1 MTMPKSLHPTIATV
15 TARIEARSKARRQ
28 RYLDMIETRRSP
40 DPARARLAAANQAHG
55 FAACPLQDKE
65 MLKNSRWANIG
76 IVTAYND
83 MLSAHQPLAAY
94 PDMIKAAARK
104 AGATAQVAGGVPAMC
119 DGITQGFEG
128 MELSLFSRDTI
139 AMSAAIALSHDTFD
153 AAIYLGVC
161 DKIVPGLLIG
171 ALRHGWLPSIFCP
184 AGPMP
189 SGLPN
194 PEKAR
199 IRQLFAEGKVG
210 REALLEAESQSYH
223 SAGTC
228 TFYGTANSNQMLM
241 EIMGLHVPGTAFINP
256 NTPLR
261 SALVES
267 CAKRASQI
275 TQLGDSYIPIGHVV
289 DARSI
294 VNAIVGLC
302 ATGGSTNQMIH
313 IPAIAQAA
321 GLIVDWDDFNDLS
334 SVTPLLC
341 RVYPNGVA
349 DVNHFHAAGGMGFLI
364 RELLDAGLLHG
375 DVLTVAGQGLEAYTQ
390 EPFLT
395 EAGVEWREAPA
406 TSGDTTVLAPVSEPF
421 SKDGGLRVL
430 QGNLGRACVKVSAVK
445 LEQRI
450 VEAPA
455 RVFKDQAS
463 LHVAFQAGE
472 LDRDVVVVVRG
483 QGPAATGMPELHK
496 LTPPLGVLQDRGF
509 RVALVTDGRM
519 SGASGKVLAAIHVS
533 PESKSGGLIG
543 KIRDGDLVRVDAEA
557 GTLNALVPDE
567 IWQARV
573 VDTTVVEGVSRGFG
587 REMFSMFRA
596 LVSHAE
602 QGAMPFGD
610 MDPDEAILDP
620 TQDQAPQAAEAD
632 A

>member
-1 MTMPKSLHPTIATV
+1 
-15 TARIEARSKARRQ
+15 
-28 RYLDMIETRRSP
+28 MIETRRSP

-65 MLKNSRWANIG
+65 MLKNGRWANIG

-83 MLSAHQPLAAY
+83 MLSAHQPLASY

-241 EIMGLHVPGTAFINP
+241 EIMGLHVPGTAFVNP

-275 TQLGDSYIPIGHVV
+275 TQLGESYIPIGHVV

-341 RVYPNGVA
+341 RVYPNGIA

-364 RELLDAGLLHG
+364 RELLDAGLLHR
-375 DVLTVAGQGLEAYTQ
+375 DVLTVAGQGLQAYTQ

-395 EAGVEWREAPA
+395 DAGLEWREAPT
-406 TSGDTTVLAPVSEPF
+406 TSGDTSVLAPISEPF

-463 LHVAFQAGE
+463 LHVAFKAGE

-543 KIRDGDLVRVDAEA
+543 KIRDGDMVRVDAEA

-567 IWQARV
+567 TWQARSVDSTV
-573 VDTTVVEGVSRGFG
+573 VDGVTRGFG

>member
-1 MTMPKSLHPTIATV
+1 
-15 TARIEARSKARRQ
+15 
-28 RYLDMIETRRSP
+28 
-40 DPARARLAAANQAHG
+40 
-55 FAACPLQDKE
+55 
-65 MLKNSRWANIG
+65 
-76 IVTAYND
+76 
-83 MLSAHQPLAAY
+83 
-94 PDMIKAAARK
+94 
-104 AGATAQVAGGVPAMC
+104 
-119 DGITQGFEG
+119 
-128 MELSLFSRDTI
+128 
-139 AMSAAIALSHDTFD
+139 MSAAIALSHDTFD

-171 ALRHGWLPSIFCP
+171 ALHHGWLPSIFCP

-261 SALVES
+261 TALVES

-341 RVYPNGVA
+341 RVYPNGIA
-349 DVNHFHAAGGMGFLI
+349 DVNHFHAAGGM
-364 RELLDAGLLHG
+364 
-375 DVLTVAGQGLEAYTQ
+375 
-390 EPFLT
+390 
-395 EAGVEWREAPA
+395 
-406 TSGDTTVLAPVSEPF
+406 
-421 SKDGGLRVL
+421 
-430 QGNLGRACVKVSAVK
+430 
-445 LEQRI
+445 
-450 VEAPA
+450 
-455 RVFKDQAS
+455 
-463 LHVAFQAGE
+463 
-472 LDRDVVVVVRG
+472 
-483 QGPAATGMPELHK
+483 
-496 LTPPLGVLQDRGF
+496 
-509 RVALVTDGRM
+509 
-519 SGASGKVLAAIHVS
+519 
-533 PESKSGGLIG
+533 
-543 KIRDGDLVRVDAEA
+543 
-557 GTLNALVPDE
+557 
-567 IWQARV
+567 
-573 VDTTVVEGVSRGFG
+573 
-587 REMFSMFRA
+587 
-596 LVSHAE
+596 
-602 QGAMPFGD
+602 
-610 MDPDEAILDP
+610 
-620 TQDQAPQAAEAD
+620 
-632 A
+632 

>member
-1 MTMPKSLHPTIATV
+1 MPKSLHPTIEAV

-28 RYLDMIETRRSP
+28 RYLDMIDSRRSP

-94 PDMIKAAARK
+94 PDIIKAAARK

-261 SALVES
+261 TALVES

-334 SVTPLLC
+334 SATPLLC
-341 RVYPNGVA
+341 RVYPNGIA

-375 DVLTVAGQGLEAYTQ
+375 DVLTVAGRGLEAYTQ

-395 EAGVEWREAPA
+395 DAGLEWREAPA
-406 TSGDTTVLAPVSEPF
+406 TSGDTSVLAPVAEPF

-463 LHVAFQAGE
+463 LHVAFKAGE

-543 KIRDGDLVRVDAEA
+543 KIRDGDVVRVDAEA

-567 IWQARV
+567 IWQAREIDTSV
-573 VDTTVVEGVSRGFG
+573 VDGVTRGFG

-610 MDPDEAILDP
+610 MDPDEAIVDP
-620 TQDQAPQAAEAD
+620 TQDVAPQAAEAD

>member
-1 MTMPKSLHPTIATV
+1 MPKSLHPTIATV

-94 PDMIKAAARK
+94 PDIIKSAARK

-261 SALVES
+261 TALVES

-341 RVYPNGVA
+341 RVYPNGIA

-395 EAGVEWREAPA
+395 DAGLEWREAPA
-406 TSGDTTVLAPVSEPF
+406 SSGDTSVLTPVAEPF

-463 LHVAFQAGE
+463 LHLAFKAGE

-557 GTLNALVPDE
+557 GTLNALVPEE
-567 IWQARV
+567 IWQARAI
-573 VDTTVVEGVSRGFG
+573 DTTVVEGVTRGFG

>member
-1 MTMPKSLHPTIATV
+1 MPKPLHPTIAAV
-15 TARIEARSKARRQ
+15 TARIESRSKARRQ
-28 RYLDMIETRRSP
+28 RYLDMIESRRSS

-341 RVYPNGVA
+341 RVYPNGIA

-395 EAGVEWREAPA
+395 EAGVEWREAP
-406 TSGDTTVLAPVSEPF
+406 TISGDMSVLAPVSEPF

-573 VDTTVVEGVSRGFG
+573 VDTTVVEGVTRGFG

-620 TQDQAPQAAEAD
+620 TQDQAPEAAEAD

>member
-1 MTMPKSLHPTIATV
+1 MTMRKSLHPTLAGV
-15 TARIEARSKARRQ
+15 TARIEARSGTRRQ
-28 RYLDMIETRRSP
+28 RYLDLIDARRSP

-261 SALVES
+261 TALVEA

-275 TQLGDSYIPIGHVV
+275 TQLGESYIPIGHVV

-341 RVYPNGVA
+341 RVYPNGIA

-375 DVLTVAGQGLEAYTQ
+375 DVLTVAGHGLEAYTQ

-395 EAGVEWREAPA
+395 DAGLEWREAPTA
-406 TSGDTTVLAPVSEPF
+406 SGDTSVLAPVAEPF

-463 LHVAFQAGE
+463 LHVAFKAGE

-519 SGASGKVLAAIHVS
+519 SGASGKVLAAIHIS

-557 GTLNALVPDE
+557 GTLNALVPE
-567 IWQARV
+567 AIWQARD
-573 VDTTVVEGVSRGFG
+573 VDTTVVEGVTRGFG

-610 MDPDEAILDP
+610 MDPDEAILEP
-620 TQDQAPQAAEAD
+620 NQDQAPEAAEAD

>member
-1 MTMPKSLHPTIATV
+1 MSKPLHPTIATV

-341 RVYPNGVA
+341 RVYPNGIA

-395 EAGVEWREAPA
+395 EAGVEWRDAPA
-406 TSGDTTVLAPVSEPF
+406 TSGDTSVLAPVSEPF

-533 PESKSGGLIG
+533 PESKLGGLIG

-573 VDTTVVEGVSRGFG
+573 VDTTVVEGVTRGFG

>member
-1 MTMPKSLHPTIATV
+1 MTKSLHPTIEAV

-28 RYLDMIETRRSP
+28 RYLDLIDSRRSP

-65 MLKNSRWANIG
+65 MLKHSRWANIG

-94 PDMIKAAARK
+94 PDIIKSAARK

-139 AMSAAIALSHDTFD
+139 AMGAAIALSHDTFD

-210 REALLEAESQSYH
+210 RDALLEAESQSYH
-223 SAGTC
+223 SPGTC

-261 SALVES
+261 TALVEA

-294 VNAIVGLC
+294 VNAIIGLC

-334 SVTPLLC
+334 SVIPLLC
-341 RVYPNGVA
+341 RVYPNGIA

-364 RELLDAGLLHG
+364 RELLEAGLLHR
-375 DVLTVAGQGLEAYTQ
+375 DVTTVAGQGLEAYTQ

-395 EAGVEWREAPA
+395 DAGLEWREAPA
-406 TSGDTTVLAPVSEPF
+406 SSGDTSVLASVAEPF

-430 QGNLGRACVKVSAVK
+430 KGNLGRACVKVSAVK
-445 LEQRI
+445 LEHRI

-463 LHVAFQAGE
+463 LHVAFKAGE

-533 PESKSGGLIG
+533 PESKLGGLIG
-543 KIRDGDLVRVDAEA
+543 KIRDGDMVRVDAEA
-557 GTLNALVPDE
+557 GTLDALVPDE
-567 IWQARV
+567 IWQKRE
-573 VDTTVVEGVSRGFG
+573 VDTQVVEGVTRGFG

-620 TQDQAPQAAEAD
+620 AQDQDPQPAEAD

>member
-1 MTMPKSLHPTIATV
+1 MPKSLHPTIEAV

-28 RYLDMIETRRSP
+28 RYLDMIDSRRSP

-94 PDMIKAAARK
+94 PDIIKAAARK

-261 SALVES
+261 TALVES

-334 SVTPLLC
+334 SATPLLC
-341 RVYPNGVA
+341 RVYPNGIA

-395 EAGVEWREAPA
+395 DAGLEWREAPA
-406 TSGDTTVLAPVSEPF
+406 TSGDTSVLAPVSEPF

-463 LHVAFQAGE
+463 LHVAFKAGE

-543 KIRDGDLVRVDAEA
+543 KIRDGDVVRVDAEA

-567 IWQARV
+567 IWQAREIDTSV
-573 VDTTVVEGVSRGFG
+573 VDGVTRGFG
-587 REMFSMFRA
+587 REMFSMFRT

-610 MDPDEAILDP
+610 MDPDEAIVDP
-620 TQDQAPQAAEAD
+620 TQDVAPQAAEAD

>member
-1 MTMPKSLHPTIATV
+1 MPKSLHPTIATV

-341 RVYPNGVA
+341 RVYPNGIA

-557 GTLNALVPDE
+557 GTLNALVSDE

-573 VDTTVVEGVSRGFG
+573 VDTTVVEGVTRGFG

>member
-1 MTMPKSLHPTIATV
+1 MPKPLHPTLATV

-65 MLKNSRWANIG
+65 MLKNGRWANIG

-83 MLSAHQPLAAY
+83 MLSAHQPLASY

-241 EIMGLHVPGTAFINP
+241 EIMGLHVPGTAFVNP

-275 TQLGDSYIPIGHVV
+275 TQLGESYIPIGHVV

-341 RVYPNGVA
+341 RVYPNGIA

-364 RELLDAGLLHG
+364 RELLDAGLLHR
-375 DVLTVAGQGLEAYTQ
+375 DVLTVAGQGLQAYTQ

-395 EAGVEWREAPA
+395 DAGLEWREAPT
-406 TSGDTTVLAPVSEPF
+406 TSGDTSVLAPISEPF

-463 LHVAFQAGE
+463 LHVAFKAGE

-543 KIRDGDLVRVDAEA
+543 KIRDGDMVRVDAEA

-567 IWQARV
+567 TWQARSVDSTV
-573 VDTTVVEGVSRGFG
+573 VDGVTRGFG

>member
-1 MTMPKSLHPTIATV
+1 MTKSLHPTIEAV
-15 TARIEARSKARRQ
+15 TARIEARSQARRQ
-28 RYLDMIETRRSP
+28 RYLDLIDSRRSP

-94 PDMIKAAARK
+94 PDIIKSAARK

-210 REALLEAESQSYH
+210 RDALLEAESQSYH
-223 SAGTC
+223 SPGTC

-261 SALVES
+261 TALVEA

-294 VNAIVGLC
+294 VNAIIGLC

-341 RVYPNGVA
+341 RVYPNGIA

-364 RELLDAGLLHG
+364 RELLDAGLLHR
-375 DVLTVAGQGLEAYTQ
+375 DVMTVAGQGLEAYTQ

-395 EAGVEWREAPA
+395 DAGLEWREAPA
-406 TSGDTTVLAPVSEPF
+406 SSGDTSVLASVAEPF

-430 QGNLGRACVKVSAVK
+430 KGNLGRACVKVSAVK
-445 LEQRI
+445 LEHRI

-463 LHVAFQAGE
+463 LHVAFKAGE

-533 PESKSGGLIG
+533 PESKLGGLIG

-557 GTLNALVPDE
+557 GTLDALVPDE
-567 IWQARV
+567 IWQAREI
-573 VDTTVVEGVSRGFG
+573 DTKVVEGVTRGFG

-620 TQDQAPQAAEAD
+620 AQDQDPQPAEAD

>member
-1 MTMPKSLHPTIATV
+1 MPTTIHPTIAAV

-28 RYLDMIETRRSP
+28 RYLDMIDSRQSP

-94 PDMIKAAARK
+94 PDIIKSAARK

-210 REALLEAESQSYH
+210 RDALLEAESQSYH

-261 SALVES
+261 TALVEA

-275 TQLGDSYIPIGHVV
+275 TQLGESYIPIGHVV

-334 SVTPLLC
+334 SATPLLC
-341 RVYPNGVA
+341 RVYPNGIA

-364 RELLDAGLLHG
+364 RELLEAGLLHD
-375 DVLTVAGQGLEAYTQ
+375 DVLTVAGQGLAAYTQ

-395 EAGVEWREAPA
+395 DTGLEWRQAPS
-406 TSGDTTVLAPVSEPF
+406 TSGDTSVLAPVAEPF

-445 LEQRI
+445 LEHRI

-463 LHVAFQAGE
+463 LHVAFKAGE

-533 PESKSGGLIG
+533 PESKLGGLIG

-557 GTLNALVPDE
+557 GTLDALVPDE
-567 IWQARV
+567 IWQAREI
-573 VDTTVVEGVSRGFG
+573 DTTVVDGVTRGFG
-587 REMFSMFRA
+587 REMFSMFRS

-610 MDPDEAILDP
+610 MDPDEALIEP
-620 TQDQAPQAAEAD
+620 TQDQSPQAAEAD

>member
-1 MTMPKSLHPTIATV
+1 MPKPLHPKIAAV
-15 TARIEARSKARRQ
+15 TARIEARSHARRQ

-65 MLKNSRWANIG
+65 MLKNGRWANIG

-210 REALLEAESQSYH
+210 RDALLEAESQSYH

-261 SALVES
+261 AALVES

-341 RVYPNGVA
+341 RVYPNGIA

-375 DVLTVAGQGLEAYTQ
+375 DVLTVAGHGLTAYTQ

-395 EAGVEWREAPA
+395 DAGLEWREAPT
-406 TSGDTTVLAPVSEPF
+406 TSGDTSVLAPVSEPF

-463 LHVAFQAGE
+463 LHVAFKAGE

-557 GTLNALVPDE
+557 GTLNALVPAE

-573 VDTTVVEGVSRGFG
+573 VDTTVVEGVTRGFG

>member
-1 MTMPKSLHPTIATV
+1 
-15 TARIEARSKARRQ
+15 ARRQ
-28 RYLDMIETRRSP
+28 RYLDMIDSRRSP

-94 PDMIKAAARK
+94 PDIIKAAARK

-256 NTPLR
+256 NSPLR
-261 SALVES
+261 TALVES

-334 SVTPLLC
+334 SATPLLC
-341 RVYPNGVA
+341 RVYPNGIA

-364 RELLDAGLLHG
+364 RGLLDAGLLHG

-395 EAGVEWREAPA
+395 DAGLEWREAPA
-406 TSGDTTVLAPVSEPF
+406 TSGDTSVLAPVSEPF

-463 LHVAFQAGE
+463 LHVAFKAGE

-543 KIRDGDLVRVDAEA
+543 KIRDGDVVRIDAEA

-567 IWQARV
+567 IWQAREVDTSV
-573 VDTTVVEGVSRGFG
+573 VDGVTRGFG

-610 MDPDEAILDP
+610 MDPDEAIVDP
-620 TQDQAPQAAEAD
+620 TQDVAPQAAEAD

>member
-1 MTMPKSLHPTIATV
+1 MPKSLHPTIEAV

-28 RYLDMIETRRSP
+28 RYLDMIDSRRSP

-94 PDMIKAAARK
+94 PDIIKAAARK

-210 REALLEAESQSYH
+210 RDALLEAESQSYH

-261 SALVES
+261 TALVES

-334 SVTPLLC
+334 SATPLLC
-341 RVYPNGVA
+341 RVYPNGIA

-395 EAGVEWREAPA
+395 DAGLEWREAPA
-406 TSGDTTVLAPVSEPF
+406 TSGDTSVLAPVAEPF

-463 LHVAFQAGE
+463 LHVAFKAGE

-543 KIRDGDLVRVDAEA
+543 KIRDGDVVRVDAEA
-557 GTLNALVPDE
+557 GTLSALVPDE
-567 IWQARV
+567 IWQAREVDTSV
-573 VDTTVVEGVSRGFG
+573 VDGVTRGFG

-610 MDPDEAILDP
+610 MDPDEAIVDP
-620 TQDQAPQAAEAD
+620 TQDVAPQAAEAD

>member
-1 MTMPKSLHPTIATV
+1 MHKSLHPTIEAV

-28 RYLDMIETRRSP
+28 RYLDMIDSRRSP

-83 MLSAHQPLAAY
+83 MLSAHQQLAAY
-94 PDMIKAAARK
+94 PDIIKAAARK

-261 SALVES
+261 TALVES

-334 SVTPLLC
+334 SATPLLC
-341 RVYPNGVA
+341 RVYPNGIA

-364 RELLDAGLLHG
+364 RGLLDAGLLHG

-395 EAGVEWREAPA
+395 DAGLEWREAPA
-406 TSGDTTVLAPVSEPF
+406 TSGDTSVLAPVAEPF

-463 LHVAFQAGE
+463 LHVAFKAGE

-567 IWQARV
+567 IWQAREVDTSV
-573 VDTTVVEGVSRGFG
+573 VDGVTRGFG

-610 MDPDEAILDP
+610 MDPDEAIVDP
-620 TQDQAPQAAEAD
+620 TQDVAPQAAEAD

>member
-1 MTMPKSLHPTIATV
+1 MPKSLHPMISAV

-28 RYLDMIETRRSP
+28 RYLDLIDSRRSP

-94 PDMIKAAARK
+94 PDIIKAAARK

-139 AMSAAIALSHDTFD
+139 AMGAAIALSHDTFD

-210 REALLEAESQSYH
+210 RDALLEAEAQSYH
-223 SAGTC
+223 SPGTC

-261 SALVES
+261 TALVEA

-275 TQLGDSYIPIGHVV
+275 TQLGDTYIPIGHVV

-294 VNAIVGLC
+294 VNAIIGLC

-334 SVTPLLC
+334 SVIPLLC
-341 RVYPNGVA
+341 RVYPNGIA

-364 RELLDAGLLHG
+364 RELLEAGLLHG
-375 DVLTVAGQGLEAYTQ
+375 DVLTVAGQGLAAYTE

-395 EAGVEWREAPA
+395 ENGLEWRQAPT
-406 TSGDTTVLAPVSEPF
+406 TSGDTSVLASVAEPF

-445 LEQRI
+445 LEHRV

-463 LHVAFQAGE
+463 LHVAFKAGE

-557 GTLNALVPDE
+557 GTLDALVPEE
-567 IWQARV
+567 IWQAREIDRTV
-573 VDTTVVEGVSRGFG
+573 VDGVTRGFG

-596 LVSHAE
+596 LVSSAE

-610 MDPDEAILDP
+610 MDPDEALLDP
-620 TQDQAPQAAEAD
+620 TQDQAPQSAEAD

>member
-1 MTMPKSLHPTIATV
+1 MPKPLHPTLATV

-65 MLKNSRWANIG
+65 MLKNGRWANIG

-83 MLSAHQPLAAY
+83 MLSAHQPLASY

-189 SGLPN
+189 SGMPN

-241 EIMGLHVPGTAFINP
+241 EIMGLHVPGTAFVNP

-275 TQLGDSYIPIGHVV
+275 TQLGESYIPIGHVV

-341 RVYPNGVA
+341 RVYPNGIA

-364 RELLDAGLLHG
+364 RELLDAGLLHR
-375 DVLTVAGQGLEAYTQ
+375 DVLTVAGQGLQAYTQ

-395 EAGVEWREAPA
+395 DAGLEWREAPT
-406 TSGDTTVLAPVSEPF
+406 TSGDTSVLAPISEPF

-463 LHVAFQAGE
+463 LHVAFKAGE

-543 KIRDGDLVRVDAEA
+543 KIRDGDMVRVDAEA

-567 IWQARV
+567 TWQARSVDSTV
-573 VDTTVVEGVSRGFG
+573 VDGVTRGFG

>member
-1 MTMPKSLHPTIATV
+1 MPKSLHPTIATV

-76 IVTAYND
+76 IITAYND

-94 PDMIKAAARK
+94 PDIIKAAARK

-210 REALLEAESQSYH
+210 RDALLEAESQSYH

-241 EIMGLHVPGTAFINP
+241 EIMGLHMPGTAFINP

-261 SALVES
+261 TALVES

-275 TQLGDSYIPIGHVV
+275 TQLGDSYIPIGYVV
-289 DARSI
+289 DARSV

-341 RVYPNGVA
+341 RVYPNGIA

-395 EAGVEWREAPA
+395 DAGLEWREAPA
-406 TSGDTTVLAPVSEPF
+406 TSGDTSVLAPVAEPF

-463 LHVAFQAGE
+463 LHVAFKAGE

-533 PESKSGGLIG
+533 PESKSGGMIG

-557 GTLNALVPDE
+557 GTLNALVPEE
-567 IWQARV
+567 IWQAREVDSSV
-573 VDTTVVEGVSRGFG
+573 VDGVTRGFG

-610 MDPDEAILDP
+610 MDPDEAIVDP
-620 TQDQAPQAAEAD
+620 THDQAPQVAEAD

>member
-1 MTMPKSLHPTIATV
+1 MRKSLHPTLAGV
-15 TARIEARSKARRQ
+15 TARIEARSGTRRQ
-28 RYLDMIETRRSP
+28 RYLDLIDSRRSP
-40 DPARARLAAANQAHG
+40 DPARARLAGANQAHG

-94 PDMIKAAARK
+94 PDIIKAAARK

-261 SALVES
+261 TALVEA

-275 TQLGDSYIPIGHVV
+275 TQLGESYIPIGHVV

-341 RVYPNGVA
+341 RVYPNGIA

-364 RELLDAGLLHG
+364 RELLDEGLLHG
-375 DVLTVAGQGLEAYTQ
+375 DVLTVAGHGLEAYTQ

-395 EAGVEWREAPA
+395 DTGLEWREAP
-406 TSGDTTVLAPVSEPF
+406 TESGDTSVLAPVAEPF

-463 LHVAFQAGE
+463 LHVAFKAGE

-509 RVALVTDGRM
+509 KVALVTDGRM

-557 GTLNALVPDE
+557 GTLNALVPE
-567 IWQARV
+567 AIWQARD
-573 VDTTVVEGVSRGFG
+573 VDTTVVEGVTRGFG

-610 MDPDEAILDP
+610 MDPDEAILEP
-620 TQDQAPQAAEAD
+620 TQDQAPEAAEAD

>member
-1 MTMPKSLHPTIATV
+1 MSKSLHPTIATV

-28 RYLDMIETRRSP
+28 RYLDMIDSRRSP

-94 PDMIKAAARK
+94 PDIIKSAARK

-261 SALVES
+261 TALVES

-341 RVYPNGVA
+341 RVYPNGIA

-375 DVLTVAGQGLEAYTQ
+375 DVLTIAGQGLEAYTK

-395 EAGVEWREAPA
+395 DAGLEWREAPT
-406 TSGDTTVLAPVSEPF
+406 TSGDTSVLAPVSEPF

-430 QGNLGRACVKVSAVK
+430 HGNLGRACVKVSAVK

-450 VEAPA
+450 VESPA

-463 LHVAFQAGE
+463 LHVAFKAGE

-557 GTLNALVPDE
+557 GTLDALVPDE
-567 IWQARV
+567 IWQARSI
-573 VDTTVVEGVSRGFG
+573 DTTVVEGVTRGFG

-620 TQDQAPQAAEAD
+620 TQDQALEAAEAD

>member
-1 MTMPKSLHPTIATV
+1 MPKSLHPTIEAV

-94 PDMIKAAARK
+94 PDIIKSAARK
-104 AGATAQVAGGVPAMC
+104 VGATAQVAGGVPAMC

-189 SGLPN
+189 SDLPN

-210 REALLEAESQSYH
+210 RDALLEAESQSYH

-261 SALVES
+261 TALVEA

-341 RVYPNGVA
+341 RVYPNGIA

-375 DVLTVAGQGLEAYTQ
+375 DVLTVAGQGLESYTQ

-395 EAGVEWREAPA
+395 DTGLEWREAPA
-406 TSGDTTVLAPVSEPF
+406 TSGDTSVLAPVAEPF

-463 LHVAFQAGE
+463 LHVAFKAGE

-533 PESKSGGLIG
+533 PESKLGGLIG

-557 GTLNALVPDE
+557 GTLDALVPDE
-567 IWQARV
+567 IWQARE
-573 VDTTVVEGVSRGFG
+573 VDTSVVEGVTRGFG

-620 TQDQAPQAAEAD
+620 TQDQAPQTAEAD

>member
-1 MTMPKSLHPTIATV
+1 
-15 TARIEARSKARRQ
+15 
-28 RYLDMIETRRSP
+28 
-40 DPARARLAAANQAHG
+40 
-55 FAACPLQDKE
+55 
-65 MLKNSRWANIG
+65 
-76 IVTAYND
+76 
-83 MLSAHQPLAAY
+83 
-94 PDMIKAAARK
+94 
-104 AGATAQVAGGVPAMC
+104 
-119 DGITQGFEG
+119 
-128 MELSLFSRDTI
+128 
-139 AMSAAIALSHDTFD
+139 
-153 AAIYLGVC
+153 
-161 DKIVPGLLIG
+161 
-171 ALRHGWLPSIFCP
+171 
-184 AGPMP
+184 MP

-341 RVYPNGVA
+341 RVYPNGIA

-395 EAGVEWREAPA
+395 EAGVEWREAPI
-406 TSGDTTVLAPVSEPF
+406 TSGDTSVLAPVSEPF

-533 PESKSGGLIG
+533 PESKLGGLIG

-573 VDTTVVEGVSRGFG
+573 VDTTVVEGVTRGFG

>member
-1 MTMPKSLHPTIATV
+1 MSKSLHPTIATV

-28 RYLDMIETRRSP
+28 RYLDMIDTRRSP

-341 RVYPNGVA
+341 RVYPNGIA

-375 DVLTVAGQGLEAYTQ
+375 DVLTIAGQGLEAYTQ

-395 EAGVEWREAPA
+395 DAGLEWREAPT
-406 TSGDTTVLAPVSEPF
+406 TSGDTSVLAPVSEPF

-463 LHVAFQAGE
+463 LHVAFKAGE

-557 GTLNALVPDE
+557 GTLDALVPDE

-573 VDTTVVEGVSRGFG
+573 VDTTVVEGVTRGFG

-610 MDPDEAILDP
+610 MDPDEALVDP
-620 TQDQAPQAAEAD
+620 TDDKAPEAAEAD

>member
-1 MTMPKSLHPTIATV
+1 MHKSLHPTIEAV

-28 RYLDMIETRRSP
+28 RYLDLIDSRRSP

-94 PDMIKAAARK
+94 PDIIKAAARK

-256 NTPLR
+256 NSPLR
-261 SALVES
+261 TALVES

-334 SVTPLLC
+334 SATPLLC
-341 RVYPNGVA
+341 RVYPNGIA

-364 RELLDAGLLHG
+364 RGLLDAGLLHG

-395 EAGVEWREAPA
+395 DAGLEWREAPA
-406 TSGDTTVLAPVSEPF
+406 TSGDTSVLAPVSEPF

-450 VEAPA
+450 VQAPA

-463 LHVAFQAGE
+463 LHVAFKAGE

-543 KIRDGDLVRVDAEA
+543 KIRDGDVVRIDAEA

-567 IWQARV
+567 IWQAREVDTSV
-573 VDTTVVEGVSRGFG
+573 VDGVTRGFG

-610 MDPDEAILDP
+610 MDPDEAIVDP
-620 TQDQAPQAAEAD
+620 TQDVAPQAAEAD

>member
-1 MTMPKSLHPTIATV
+1 MPKSLHPTIEAV

-28 RYLDMIETRRSP
+28 RYLDMIDSRRSP

-94 PDMIKAAARK
+94 PDIIKAAARK

-261 SALVES
+261 TALVES

-334 SVTPLLC
+334 SATPLLC
-341 RVYPNGVA
+341 RVYPNGIA

-375 DVLTVAGQGLEAYTQ
+375 DVLTVAGRGLEAYTQ

-395 EAGVEWREAPA
+395 DAGLEWREAPA
-406 TSGDTTVLAPVSEPF
+406 TSGDTSVLAPVAEPF

-463 LHVAFQAGE
+463 LHVAFKAGE

-543 KIRDGDLVRVDAEA
+543 KIRDGDVVRVDAEA

-567 IWQARV
+567 IWQAREI
-573 VDTTVVEGVSRGFG
+573 DTSVVEGVTRGFG

-596 LVSHAE
+596 LVSQAE

-610 MDPDEAILDP
+610 MDPDEAIVDP
-620 TQDQAPQAAEAD
+620 TQDVAPQAAEAD

>member
-1 MTMPKSLHPTIATV
+1 MPKPLHPTIATV

-261 SALVES
+261 AALVES

-341 RVYPNGVA
+341 RVYPNGIA

-395 EAGVEWREAPA
+395 DAGFEWREAPT
-406 TSGDTTVLAPVSEPF
+406 TSGDTSVLAPVSEPF

-463 LHVAFQAGE
+463 LHVAFKAGE

-567 IWQARV
+567 IWQARSI
-573 VDTTVVEGVSRGFG
+573 DTTVVEGVTRGFG

-620 TQDQAPQAAEAD
+620 TQDQAPEAAEAD